1 MNILVTLIILLLTF
15 SFCFRI
21 LRWATTP
28 ILRKAGFYTYY
39 APLFFIQPF
48 GRNQCEIHLGTTWD
62 LMWARQLTARVLMSN
77 LVQGV
82 SGIVAD
88 AKKGRLER
96 TLKLR
101 ATTYFLSEQTLLKYG
116 FTVRQPNVLEY
127 VAFLGNYVEVCILR
141 SIVAGRP
148 QLVDIRQVRMAETT
162 LQQLVDRE
170 TLVGPLMRR
179 IVTRSR
185 EDF

>member
-1 MNILVTLIILLLTF
+1 
-15 SFCFRI
+15 
-21 LRWATTP
+21 
-28 ILRKAGFYTYY
+28 
-39 APLFFIQPF
+39 
-48 GRNQCEIHLGTTWD
+48 
-62 LMWARQLTARVLMSN
+62 
-77 LVQGV
+77 
-82 SGIVAD
+82 
-88 AKKGRLER
+88 
-96 TLKLR
+96 LR

-185 EDF
+185 EGF

>member
-1 MNILVTLIILLLTF
+1 
-15 SFCFRI
+15 
-21 LRWATTP
+21 
-28 ILRKAGFYTYY
+28 
-39 APLFFIQPF
+39 
-48 GRNQCEIHLGTTWD
+48 
-62 LMWARQLTARVLMSN
+62 MWARQLTARVLMSN